1 MSYRMIVE
9 GRVSTLDALTAGG
22 GVSRKKTV
30 ELILIKKKNPD
41 TCRARN
47 RTSDLGPTST
57 EALKQVHPGRFSKLL
72 RGKR

>member
-1 MSYRMIVE
+1 MSYRMRVE

-30 ELILIKKKNPD
+30 ELILIKKKKPD

-47 RTSDLGPTST
+47 RN
-57 EALKQVHPGRFSKLL
+57 F
-72 RGKR
+72 